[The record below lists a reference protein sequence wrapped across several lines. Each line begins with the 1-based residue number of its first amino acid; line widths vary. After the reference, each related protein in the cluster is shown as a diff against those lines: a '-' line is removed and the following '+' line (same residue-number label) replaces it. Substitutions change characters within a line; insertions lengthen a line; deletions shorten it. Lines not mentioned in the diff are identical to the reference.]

1 MISFLILFLT
11 IIVKTNKITVNNNLQ
26 KNRVKRNV
34 QIDTYF
40 DTNIVIETM
49 APIFYIINVTDY
61 YFHNDGLDLF
71 IFSNPE
77 LNEDITLLITLYI
90 DIFNDSL
97 GYWTNKEID
106 VRAYDY
112 YGTRERF
119 SAYIDDLNLDNL
131 NLVSLTV
138 LNIIVESNSTNNNY
152 NVYFEEINY
161 SVQEETS
168 VYDSAISNY
177 YETDTDSYNPDTT
190 DDTEFSNISGGSKSS
205 GSISTGVIIGIII
218 AVVVVIGGIIT
229 TYCLCKNKK
238 NETNGSETEIKIKN
252 TNESVL
258 NQINKNITFSFKTGN
273 QQIQTELTVKDN
285 ITLLEMRI
293 QYFKKINKINLVK
306 NKQIFFLCDAKCFAF
321 NSEGLIKDH
330 FKDENKVYQ
339 IIVVDQ
345 NQEEK
350 MVLETPQNSG

>member
-1 MISFLILFLT
+1 M
-11 IIVKTNKITVNNNLQ
+11 NL
-26 KNRVKRNV
+26 
-34 QIDTYF
+34 
-40 DTNIVIETM
+40 
-49 APIFYIINVTDY
+49 
-61 YFHNDGLDLF
+61 
-71 IFSNPE
+71 
-77 LNEDITLLITLYI
+77 
-90 DIFNDSL
+90 DIFTSD
-97 GYWTNKEID
+97 I
-106 VRAYDY
+106 
-112 YGTRERF
+112 
-119 SAYIDDLNLDNL
+119 
-131 NLVSLTV
+131 SLTV
-138 LNIIVESNSTNNNY
+138 LNIIVESNSTINNY
-152 NVYFEEINY
+152 YVYFEDINY
-161 SVQEETS
+161 NFPKATS

-177 YETDTDSYNPDTT
+177 YEADTNSYYPDITDNTNISSY
-190 DDTEFSNISGGSKSS
+190 ISGGSKSS

-229 TYCLCKNKK
+229 TYCLCRNRK

-285 ITLLEMRI
+285 ITLLEMRT